1 MEIHKLLKS
10 HQVFKEIENN
20 GLTHIE
26 AVEGF
31 RHLINK
37 FIEENRLEFSPMEAV
52 LPFTSFPC
60 WYKYKFVPV
69 KLTKKQVQIIPHE
82 EHCYVIFYLPNEGLQ
97 IFNSAHDQLKG
108 LLPEKLKTILKQM
121 YPGVEWRSVKPATQ
135 QQDGF
140 SCAIFSMAYTLL
152 VLNNKDPGKQ
162 TFDATDNQKLRQ
174 DLSNKLLQMVCD
186 IHNNKNRRSSS
197 FIAGT

>member
-10 HQVFKEIENN
+10 HQIFKEIENN

-31 RHLINK
+31 RHLINT

-52 LPFTSFPC
+52 QPFILLPSV
-60 WYKYKFVPV
+60 VPRV
-69 KLTKKQVQIIPHE
+69 KLTKKQVQIIPHK
-82 EHCYVIFYLPNEGLQ
+82 EHCYFIYYSPNEGLQ

-108 LLPEKLKTILKQM
+108 HLPEKLKTILRQM
-121 YPGVEWRSVKPATQ
+121 YPGAEWRSVKPATQ

-140 SCAIFSMAYTLL
+140 SCAIFSMEYTLL
-152 VLNNKDPGKQ
+152 VLSNKDPAKQ
-162 TFDATDNQKLRQ
+162 TFDTMDNQKLRQ
-174 DLSNKLLQMVCD
+174 DLSNKLLQIVCD
-186 IHNNKNRRSSS
+186 IQNNKNRRSTS